1 MSPDYPGFTYFTQVW
16 LCAVRQGVRH
26 LFGPRLPLTN
36 KVRYIMSGSRRGER
50 GKMCPFT
57 GTEGTKDTLEA
68 LEKGLKSERQAAQ
81 SRLARNTGCRRCS
94 VGVHA
99 RPRLEFNWCDHDRF

>member
-1 MSPDYPGFTYFTQVW
+1 M
-16 LCAVRQGVRH
+16 
-26 LFGPRLPLTN
+26 
-36 KVRYIMSGSRRGER
+36 
-50 GKMCPFT
+50 
-57 GTEGTKDTLEA
+57 

-99 RPRLEFNWCDHDRF
+99 RPRLEFNWCDEVCSPPSGTRGHKSSGQKGKRVEPGVHHEGKKY

>member
-1 MSPDYPGFTYFTQVW
+1 
-16 LCAVRQGVRH
+16 
-26 LFGPRLPLTN
+26 
-36 KVRYIMSGSRRGER
+36 
-50 GKMCPFT
+50 MCPFK

-99 RPRLEFNWCDHDRF
+99 RPRLKFNWCAQVGRHSHGLTTLADGQRLACSKVGNTHAKQTSAPDQAQLAKIKCD